1 MEGQGVLLSF
11 EVRSRER
18 CEQSTDPAKIMPP
31 NAIENPV
38 NQGEKAAET
47 RRFRAILPIQ
57 DRSTAM
63 ILGARHKTSDKPALS
78 DVKPWRRAVRF

>member
-38 NQGEKAAET
+38 NQGEKSRGNT
-47 RRFRAILPIQ
+47 
-57 DRSTAM
+57 
-63 ILGARHKTSDKPALS
+63 ALS
-78 DVKPWRRAVRF
+78 GYSTDPGSIDGDDSGRAVQNV